1 MAYIKWRRN
10 QPYMYRS
17 ERETVFKT
25 TMKNGR
31 YETEETEKVTST
43 YLGSYRKYRAARPCG
58 DYTDIL
64 SSEKLLPCGDYTDI
78 LSSEKLLKMMAK
90 ETEKLAVLKTIDEEV
105 RTDFEEGKK

>member
-17 ERETVFKT
+17 ERMTAFKSE
-25 TMKNGR
+25 MRNGR
-31 YETEETEKVTST
+31 YETIETEKVTST

-64 SSEKLLPCGDYTDI
+64 SSEKLL
-78 LSSEKLLKMMAK
+78 KMMAK
-90 ETEKLAVLKTIDEEV
+90 ETAKLAILKSIDEEV
-105 RTDFEEGKK
+105 RTDFERCEK